1 MDPPLNTPTNT
12 CELFTSDHMV
22 IIFQSKSRVG
32 NVLFVQIV
40 LVAGG
45 GGNTIGTTIYNIG
58 GGRILGRMKD
68 GTPAQILSIQLTIK
82 IPPPDGKKM
91 QSEN

>member
-1 MDPPLNTPTNT
+1 M
-12 CELFTSDHMV
+12 
-22 IIFQSKSRVG
+22 
-32 NVLFVQIV
+32 LFVQIV
-40 LVAGG
+40 LVAG